1 MSLPFTLAEEVSG
14 LVLLSAF
21 CGPGNAPVTWAGRAA
36 SHVVMEKIEPA
47 RSVPPVG
54 SAVLRAASWFAIW
67 LLAAGA
73 ASAQTYPP
81 GGYPPGGYPPGSNP
95 GNYPGSG
102 PSIPLGR
109 SKTNPKTSTKGE
121 PMPSFRGKLQQMD
134 NKTITIALDD
144 DRQVD
149 FKRNDK
155 TKFFK
160 NGEEVKNPKFAAGD
174 QLSVEGPE
182 DEKGFLIA
190 VNVYWEKAA
199 GARTTASKDKDGAV
213 DTWKDNPKETAP
225 ANADAPAPITHV
237 APPPKPDAND
247 PGPPVLHR
255 GKPADVVREHAPEPP
270 AQAGTAEAVVTPPA
284 PAYRDADE
292 TPVPQ
297 ARPQHGDDLVRRAA
311 GAAFDF
317 TEGLPNYV
325 CQEQI
330 ARYTA
335 NTRPAQWQSVDLVS
349 AAVVYENGKE
359 DYRNIKVN
367 GKPRQSFAD
376 TDGAW
381 STGEFGTV
389 LVDLFSPATDAQFRF
404 RQTERIAGV
413 NARVYDYTVDHP
425 HSHWN
430 VIMSSQS
437 YMPAYKGAVWIDP
450 QTARVLRIEERA
462 YGFPAD
468 FPSDHVESATD
479 FEYVQM
485 GDARK
490 YLLPVHAETLTCQR
504 GSDACQR
511 NTIDFRNYHKYAG
524 ESTITFGDPGKQ

>member
-1 MSLPFTLAEEVSG
+1 MKKF
-14 LVLLSAF
+14 
-21 CGPGNAPVTWAGRAA
+21 
-36 SHVVMEKIEPA
+36 EPA
-47 RSVPPVG
+47 RSVSHAG
-54 SAVLRAASWFAIW
+54 SAVLRTAGWFAIW

-73 ASAQTYPP
+73 ASAQVYPP
-81 GGYPPGGYPPGSNP
+81 GGYPGGGYPPGGYPNGNP
-95 GNYPGSG
+95 GNYPSG

-109 SKTNPKTSTKGE
+109 NKTNPKTSTKGE

-134 NKTITIALDD
+134 GKAITIALDD

-160 NGEEVKNPKFAAGD
+160 NGEEVKNPQFAVGD

-182 DEKGFLIA
+182 DEKGYLIA

-199 GARTTASKDKDGAV
+199 GAQTTATKDKDAGAV
-213 DTWKDNPKETAP
+213 DTWKDNPKEAAP
-225 ANADAPAPITHV
+225 ASTEAAAPITHV
-237 APPPKPDAND
+237 TTPPQQNADD

-255 GKPADVVREHAPEPP
+255 GKPADVAREHAPEPP
-270 AQAGTAEAVVTPPA
+270 PEPAAQTGTAGNAPPVIPPRAETAEAAGMPPA
-284 PAYRDADE
+284 PVNRDADE
-292 TPVPQ
+292 APVPE
-297 ARPQHGDDLVRRAA
+297 ARPQRGDDLIRRAA

-330 ARYTA
+330 ARYVSDI
-335 NTRPAQWQSVDLVS
+335 RPAQWKSVDLVS
-349 AAVVYENGKE
+349 AAVIYENGKE

-367 GKPRQSFAD
+367 NKPRDSFKD

-381 STGEFGTV
+381 STGEFGT
-389 LVDLFSPATDAQFRF
+389 LLIDLFSPASDAQFRF
-404 RQTERIAGV
+404 RQTDRIAGV

-430 VIMSSQS
+430 IIVSSQS

-450 QTARVLRIEERA
+450 LTARVLRIEERA
-462 YGFPAD
+462 YGFPSD

-479 FEYVQM
+479 YEYVQL

-490 YLLPVHAETLTCQR
+490 YLLPVHSENLTCQR
-504 GSDACQR
+504 GSDMCSR
-511 NTIDFRNYHKYAG
+511 NTTDFRNYHKYAG
-524 ESTITFGDPGKQ
+524 ESSITYDDTKKE